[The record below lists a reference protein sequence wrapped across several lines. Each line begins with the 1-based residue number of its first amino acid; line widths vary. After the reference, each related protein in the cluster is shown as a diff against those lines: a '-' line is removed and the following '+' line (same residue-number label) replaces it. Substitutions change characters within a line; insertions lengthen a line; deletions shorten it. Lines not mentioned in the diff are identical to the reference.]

1 MSKRL
6 SRKLLVKSGVYVGIV
21 LLLGMAACRE
31 DLVENPQQE
40 LKFFKLY
47 GSASGQKAFEC
58 LQLKD
63 GGYAIIGTKR
73 AEGAESIE
81 KAFLVKTNAGGNEVW
96 SRALGTGASKGV
108 SLDLTADGNII
119 ALCEVIESGLR
130 VCKVFIITPDNQV
143 NLDVTIRPRPTFNYQ
158 PHRVRIGLDGGFV
171 ISGYS
176 NDNTEANLD
185 GDTIASQIRFMTI
198 KTTATGEVTHTFS
211 RGYNQ
216 SSDRGNVAI
225 QISDSILI
233 MAGQSINKPFGSIFI
248 NDILWIKGAL
258 RPDKTITP
266 EAAFTRGE
274 ITIRPS
280 GGNPQEPVF
289 PELTDIQDILII
301 SSERVAV
308 LGNTSDQKGFLSFIN
323 PSGRTSNA
331 GFRLFDLPG
340 NSFYNSIQPTSDGG
354 FILAGTNTGSGQGN
368 GGKDMM
374 MVKLNSFGG
383 IQWFKVFGGTND
395 DEGYKAIQTSDGGYL
410 LSGTLG
416 FEAVPM
422 MCLIK
427 TDAEGNFE

>member
-63 GGYAIIGTKR
+63 GGYVIIGTKR

-81 KAFLVKTNAGGNEVW
+81 KAFLVKTNAGGNEIW

-158 PHRVRIGLDGGFV
+158 PHRIRLGLDGGFV

-185 GDTIASQIRFMTI
+185 TAAASTNQIRFLTI

-225 QISDSILI
+225 QISENILI
-233 MAGQSINKPFGSIFI
+233 MAGQSTNKISGSEFI
-248 NDILWIKGAL
+248 NDVLWIKGGL
-258 RPDKTITP
+258 RPDNTIVP
-266 EAAFTRGE
+266 EAAYNRGD
-274 ITIRPS
+274 ITLKPD
-280 GGNPQEPVF
+280 GNSA
-289 PELTDIQDILII
+289 ELVDIQDILSI
-301 SSERVAV
+301 SPTRMAA
-308 LGNTSDQKGFLSFIN
+308 LGNTSTENGFLSFIN
-323 PSGRTSNA
+323 PSGNTSNV
-331 GFRLFDLPG
+331 GFVQFNIPG
-340 NSFYNSIQPTSDGG
+340 STFFNSIQPTSDGG

-368 GGKDMM
+368 GGKDML

-395 DEGYKAIQTSDGGYL
+395 DEGYKAIQTTDGGYL